1 MNGSFFVIMC
11 HFFNLGS
18 YIILIR
24 SICRF
29 LCSVRS
35 EGEQWNRCGGDER
48 MTDVEDGFMSDE
60 RATSIIQAANDMLDY
75 CELCESKVNDFIKIA
90 NCILTRQEYYDF
102 LALYKRFDNNF
113 GILES
118 LVSQLTYPTTILQA
132 VSISAVIKEIQ
143 RNMDELVDMM
153 ETSNVRIEAQQ
164 INVNMAKLIEELI
177 NFMDFDAIDYDDL
190 DEAMTRTF
198 IILKVVDV
206 FDKEYKQAYYPM
218 NVLHIISFDTKVEA
232 YTYALE
238 HGISKDF
245 ILNRYG
251 HLL

>member
-1 MNGSFFVIMC
+1 
-11 HFFNLGS
+11 
-18 YIILIR
+18 
-24 SICRF
+24 
-29 LCSVRS
+29 
-35 EGEQWNRCGGDER
+35 
-48 MTDVEDGFMSDE
+48 MTVVEDGFMSDE

-153 ETSNVRIEAQQ
+153 ETSN
-164 INVNMAKLIEELI
+164 
-177 NFMDFDAIDYDDL
+177 
-190 DEAMTRTF
+190 
-198 IILKVVDV
+198 
-206 FDKEYKQAYYPM
+206 
-218 NVLHIISFDTKVEA
+218 
-232 YTYALE
+232 
-238 HGISKDF
+238 
-245 ILNRYG
+245 
-251 HLL
+251 